1 LASRDEQACLDARRE
16 LLDDHFDFA
25 LGYQDGMAW
34 ADYLA
39 RLESERLGRQLRAGR
54 VPSTFL
60 AAEVSGEI
68 VGRISLR
75 HVLNE
80 FLAHEGGH
88 IGFAVRPGYRRMGY
102 ATAILG
108 QGLVIARSLGIERV
122 LVTCD
127 RDNLGS
133 ATVIQRCG
141 GVLEAVVNGGAGNL
155 VCRYWID

>member
-1 LASRDEQACLDARRE
+1 
-16 LLDDHFDFA
+16 
-25 LGYQDGMAW
+25 MAW

-39 RLESERLGRQLRAGR
+39 RLENERLGRQLREGH

-60 AAEVSGEI
+60 AAEASGEI
-68 VGRISLR
+68 VGRISIR

-88 IGFAVRPGYRRMGY
+88 IGFAVRPAHRRRGY
-102 ATAILG
+102 ATTILL

-122 LVTCD
+122 LVACD
-127 RDNLGS
+127 RENGGS
-133 ATVIQRCG
+133 AAVIQQSG
-141 GVLEAVVNGGAGNL
+141 GVLETVVDGRAGNR